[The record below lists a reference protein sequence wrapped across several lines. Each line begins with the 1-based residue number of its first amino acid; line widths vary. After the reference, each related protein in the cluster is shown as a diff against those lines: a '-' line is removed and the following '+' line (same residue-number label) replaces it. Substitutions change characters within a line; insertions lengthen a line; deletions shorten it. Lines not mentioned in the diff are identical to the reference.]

1 MTTPP
6 QRDLPINLLAGLT
19 RFYPERDAELV
30 LQPPGRSLWVAVL
43 PREDSAFS
51 VASAEQDGRAAFS
64 YQSAKTYKTV
74 LQRPLPRWARYAA
87 GMLILLRDSGLE
99 FGGFD
104 AVMAGDEGNSGRYE
118 YALGLGFAAA
128 CYTLAGKPYSEALLL
143 EYAERVRRDYV
154 GE

>member
-1 MTTPP
+1 MPVY
-6 QRDLPINLLAGLT
+6 LLAGVT
-19 RFYPERDAELV
+19 RFHPEREAELV
-30 LQPPGRSLWVAVL
+30 LQPPGRALWVAAL
-43 PREDSAFS
+43 PRDDSIFS
-51 VASAEQDGRAAFS
+51 VASVEQDGRATFS

-74 LQRPLPRWARYAA
+74 LHRPLPRWARYAS

-104 AVMAGDEGNSGRYE
+104 AVMAGDEGSSGRYE

-128 CYTLAGKPYSEALLL
+128 CYSLAGKPYSEALLL